1 MTSSQPSP
9 HVPRFM
15 WSSSPALACI
25 HKNAMISISYMA
37 STHDGYMGT
46 VGLFVGQGS
55 FALAIGE
62 YAGHRGEIAA
72 SSAGIGALAMD
83 LSGDLCSRGDFG
95 IVDP

>member
-1 MTSSQPSP
+1 
-9 HVPRFM
+9 
-15 WSSSPALACI
+15 
-25 HKNAMISISYMA
+25 MA
-37 STHDGYMGT
+37 STHDGYMGAF
-46 VGLFVGQGS
+46 VLFVGQGS

-72 SSAGIGALAMD
+72 SSAAVALAMD